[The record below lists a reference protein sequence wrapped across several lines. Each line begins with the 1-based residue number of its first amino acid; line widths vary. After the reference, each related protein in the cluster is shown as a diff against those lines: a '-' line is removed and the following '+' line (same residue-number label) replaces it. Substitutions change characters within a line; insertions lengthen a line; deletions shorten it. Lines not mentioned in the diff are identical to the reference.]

1 MVGRDFFGGKSPY
14 KMKATGLK
22 HDLDNGHVLFY
33 PIEGKYNFYVYSS
46 LFPHILSM

>member
-1 MVGRDFFGGKSPY
+1 MNVSNERINEVFIMVGRDFVGEKNPY

-33 PIEGKYNFYVYSS
+33 PIEGK
-46 LFPHILSM
+46 